1 MLESE
6 LQNMEL
12 VTELAAARVS
22 EIISKY
28 ILLLKQS
35 FIKKLVRY
43 LAQSKRDMGPTL
55 CCIFNQ
61 LKIYLQLFLV
71 P

>member
-1 MLESE
+1 MK
-6 LQNMEL
+6 L

-22 EIISKY
+22 EIITEH

-35 FIKKLVRY
+35 FIKTLVRY
-43 LAQSKRDMGPTL
+43 LVQSKCDMGPTL